1 MCLMQTDF
9 PVPDGPRIIEILSF
23 GIPMF
28 RPRRILLR
36 PNALWT
42 RTKSTASSD
51 PDCRFLPVCPLYP
64 SSSCGPWV
72 FGSSAISPSD
82 GRPRVRAPEH
92 LGAEHADQV
101 DQHDVEDHR
110 FRRRRPHADRPAA
123 RRVAVVTADEH
134 DRGGHDHGF
143 YEAEQEVRWV
153 LEHPED
159 QRIAAA

>member
-23 GIPMF
+23 GMPML

-42 RTKSTASSD
+42 SMNSTASST
-51 PDCRFLPVCPLYP
+51 PEGRFLPVCHWY
-64 SSSCGPWV
+64 SSSAL
-72 FGSSAISPSD
+72 SSGRFSVSSLISSSD
-82 GRPRVRAPEH
+82 GRSRVRAPEH

-101 DQHDVEDHR
+101 DQHDVENHGLRRGRAHPHR
-110 FRRRRPHADRPAA
+110 AAA

-134 DRGGHDHGF
+134 DRGGHDHRL
-143 YEAEQEVRWV
+143 YEAE
-153 LEHPED
+153 
-159 QRIAAA
+159 

>member
-23 GIPMF
+23 GMPML

-36 PNALWT
+36 PKALCT
-42 RTKSTASSD
+42 STNSTASSTRD
-51 PDCRFLPVCPLYP
+51 ERFLPVCHWY
-64 SSSCGPWV
+64 SSSSVPDRL
-72 FGSSAISPSD
+72 FGSSAISSSD
-82 GRPRVRAPEH
+82 GRPWVRAPEH

-110 FRRRRPHADRPAA
+110 FGGGRAHTHRPAA

-134 DRGGHDHGF
+134 DD
-143 YEAEQEVRWV
+143 
-153 LEHPED
+153 
-159 QRIAAA
+159 

>member
-42 RTKSTASSD
+42 STNSTASST
-51 PDCRFLPVCPLYP
+51 PLGRFLPVCHLY
-64 SSSCGPWV
+64 SSSCSV
-72 FGSSAISPSD
+72 TSTSD
-82 GRPRVRAPEH
+82 GRPRVRAPED
-92 LGAEHADQV
+92 LGSEHADQV

-110 FRRRRPHADRPAA
+110 LRGRGADAHR
-123 RRVAVVTADEH
+123 
-134 DRGGHDHGF
+134 
-143 YEAEQEVRWV
+143 
-153 LEHPED
+153 
-159 QRIAAA
+159 